1 MTCDNIIQEY
11 KESFSSRY
19 SSLKPETVIH
29 IISFKLT
36 YQVLIKYTQDTKQ
49 FLALFKKE
57 WLDAHCFSWETCSS
71 LRGFAFLQHLDVAE
85 LHRDFTSEALKTTNE
100 ALLCWRLLWK
110 EYNI

>member
-57 WLDAHCFSWETCSS
+57 
-71 LRGFAFLQHLDVAE
+71 
-85 LHRDFTSEALKTTNE
+85 
-100 ALLCWRLLWK
+100 
-110 EYNI
+110 